1 MIQSKK
7 IGAERLLLSSAPR
20 SLDSPVPCNQLGNM
34 AFEEKPQTRDSF
46 VNTHWLAVST
56 CFKPFQPKP
65 SQWSNGP
72 GQIGRVSRLPS
83 FFWLFD
89 EGFMPHTC
97 VGQLLI
103 WKSPKESHPAWDFQH
118 QLQTWRNRLRAWLQ
132 VPAFWAPATS
142 RWELSLCHPAVSPTS
157 MQKPRENHGKSVHA
171 RILLLVCL
179 L

>member
-7 IGAERLLLSSAPR
+7 IGAERLLLSSAPS
-20 SLDSPVPCNQLGNM
+20 SLDSPAFRGFVGKHRAFVWKNHKHVRFVCKYILIGSFNM
-34 AFEEKPQTRDSF
+34 LFQAIPTCQP
-46 VNTHWLAVST
+46 VN
-56 CFKPFQPKP
+56 
-65 SQWSNGP
+65 GR
-72 GQIGRVSRLPS
+72 QIGRVSRLPS

-118 QLQTWRNRLRAWLQ
+118 QLQTWRNHLRAWLQ

-142 RWELSLCHPAVSPTS
+142 RWDLSLCHPAVSPTS
-157 MQKPRENHGKSVHA
+157 MQKPRENHGKCC
-171 RILLLVCL
+171 CL
-179 L
+179 SAYFSPL